1 MERPKRRRKTRKRKT
16 LAKVKVKP
24 QIKRKSEVQRID
36 TMPAELPRSNG
47 VVFKVKMKKKN

>member
-24 QIKRKSEVQRID
+24 QIKSKSQID
-36 TMPAELPRSNG
+36 TMPVQLPRSNG
-47 VVFKVKMKKKN
+47 VVFNVKMKKKN